1 MDARMNKGLR
11 ARSRGRGRKRALEW
25 LLIAAATVFI
35 LPVYYL
41 IVTTFKTP
49 ADAVAHPLGLPFP
62 LTFEN
67 YARAFEAMNYW
78 QVLKNNV
85 LISLFSVTG
94 IILLSAMA
102 AYSFARRNT
111 RMNRV
116 VYGLFLMGMM
126 VPYQMGILSLYRLVI
141 HLGLMNRLTGVI
153 LIEICYGLSFSI
165 FLFRGFIVSSVPYE
179 LEEAAKIDG
188 CGVWGTFIRITFPLL
203 VPVVATIAILN
214 TLATW
219 NDFMTPLLFLQSRE
233 KGVLLLEVFRNIGQF
248 SVNWTNVFPMIFLA
262 VAPLLVFYLFMQK
275 FIIEGLTA
283 GSIKG

>member
-1 MDARMNKGLR
+1 MELNFSVRRNP
-11 ARSRGRGRKRALEW
+11 RALLKRRTGE
-25 LLIAAATVFI
+25 LLMIAAAVVFI

-49 ADAVAHPLGLPFP
+49 ADAVARPLGLPSPFT
-62 LTFEN
+62 LDN
-67 YARAFEAMNYW
+67 YTRALDAMNYW
-78 QVLKNNV
+78 QALGNNA
-85 LISLFSVTG
+85 LISFFSVAG
-94 IILLSAMA
+94 IVLLSAAA
-102 AYSFARRNT
+102 AYTFARRNH
-111 RMNRV
+111 RLNRV
-116 VYGLFLMGMM
+116 VYGLFLIGMM

-141 HLGLMNRLTGVI
+141 DLGLMNTLTGVV
-153 LIEICYGLSFSI
+153 LIEICYGLPFTI
-165 FLFRGFIVSSVPYE
+165 FLFRGFIASSVPVE

-188 CGVWGTFIRITFPLL
+188 CGVFRTFVLITFPLL
-203 VPVVATIAILN
+203 IPVVATTAILN
-214 TLATW
+214 TLGTW

-248 SVNWTNVFPMIFLA
+248 SINWTNVFPMIFLA